1 MKSEVKSLSQSLG
14 INQRIIE
21 APPRDGLWDDDRTDE
36 TQLGL
41 SYDELEDAMINAE
54 SENKQKYDSIRKNN
68 LHKML
73 PIPVCKIPRS

>member
-1 MKSEVKSLSQSLG
+1 MVLIKELF
-14 INQRIIE
+14 E

-41 SYDELEDAMINAE
+41 SYDELEDAMTNAE
-54 SENKQKYDSIRKNN
+54 SGNRQKYDSIRKNN